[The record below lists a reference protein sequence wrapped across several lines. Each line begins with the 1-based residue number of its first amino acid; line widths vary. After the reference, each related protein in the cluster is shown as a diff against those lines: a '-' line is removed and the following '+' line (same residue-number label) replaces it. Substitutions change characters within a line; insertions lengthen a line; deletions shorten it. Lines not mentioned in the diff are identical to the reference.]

1 MDPLAVLN
9 FSAHTLNPRQHPPR
23 PLLPSRPPT
32 PNLSYSSFSCP
43 SLPTNLPPRPPVA
56 NSKYH
61 SVPLYNPNYQDLDLP
76 SCGKYGKDTCGLSV
90 EAGTAKLSQLE
101 GLSHPSIDSMAGV
114 LEPST
119 NDSDSK
125 PSCKI
130 KSKNQQEKSPCSAE
144 TSKNLELM
152 DEIDPV
158 ESCCGSSTEHQ
169 LMNPGGGHPIPAAT
183 DLPPQEAVER
193 SIFVAASPPSSP
205 KARPTDHKTRKH
217 DQPQDVKELQQTND
231 ELDPA
236 EQSIPSPHLA
246 STPNDMAMHHN
257 KISSLLMSKSVTSTT
272 PNRHAF
278 MGEDAMETILPNIT
292 ATALPAPVKVQLGR
306 QMSKEKEGGDEG
318 ARKRNHQLYTD
329 DDNSAVGLQLRN
341 KFHQPEKRQR
351 ILSPKDAPCPRAT
364 ALHPSLP
371 GGSSRGGMEVPA
383 HEFETGSSLNGN
395 HAQTSY
401 ENPSSSNATPIAQYE
416 EHAFSGTFKCT
427 TIGDTVHCSLDF
439 MSARTSEGTDI
450 AELFKRCFGRRTVGA
465 SPVAEASMQ
474 DGRKPSSRER
484 YTAEEDET
492 IVRLKEEEGLSWTD
506 MEAEIPGRS
515 KGALKL
521 RYGTRL
527 RRRTVAKSISSDERC
542 RRKTRRQAQIRS
554 PAVQIVNGD
563 IEKEYVVRKIKR
575 HRALSDGSVEC
586 RVQWDGG
593 SRTWEPYCNV
603 KDTKAMVKY
612 ERSHGVLQRVAEQD
626 CIHVQ

>member
-1 MDPLAVLN
+1 M
-9 FSAHTLNPRQHPPR
+9 T
-23 PLLPSRPPT
+23 
-32 PNLSYSSFSCP
+32 
-43 SLPTNLPPRPPVA
+43 
-56 NSKYH
+56 
-61 SVPLYNPNYQDLDLP
+61 
-76 SCGKYGKDTCGLSV
+76 
-90 EAGTAKLSQLE
+90 
-101 GLSHPSIDSMAGV
+101 
-114 LEPST
+114 
-119 NDSDSK
+119 
-125 PSCKI
+125 
-130 KSKNQQEKSPCSAE
+130 E

-158 ESCCGSSTEHQ
+158 ESCCGNSTEHQ

-183 DLPPQEAVER
+183 DLPPQDVVEP
-193 SIFVAASPPSSP
+193 SILVAASPPSSP
-205 KARPTDHKTRKH
+205 KARPTDHKTRNH

-236 EQSIPSPHLA
+236 EQSIPSPHLP

-278 MGEDAMETILPNIT
+278 VGEDTMETILPNIT
-292 ATALPAPVKVQLGR
+292 ATALPAPVKVQVVR
-306 QMSKEKEGGDEG
+306 QMSKEKEGGDED

-329 DDNSAVGLQLRN
+329 DDNSAVGLQLCN
-341 KFHQPEKRQR
+341 KFRQPEKRQR
-351 ILSPKDAPCPRAT
+351 VLSSKDASCSRAT
-364 ALHPSLP
+364 ALPPSLP
-371 GGSSRGGMEVPA
+371 GGSRGGMEVPT
-383 HEFETGSSLNGN
+383 HESETGSSLNEN

-427 TIGDTVHCSLDF
+427 TIGGTVHCSLDF

-506 MEAEIPGRS
+506 IEAEIPGRS

-527 RRRTVAKSISSDERC
+527 RGRTVAKSISSDERC

-554 PAVQIVNGD
+554 PAVQNVNGD